1 MLELLQKAVM
11 KPLMKINLLLFF
23 LFSVNV
29 IMAQKFIK
37 QDSSSI
43 IYIDKVNSLD
53 ELLGKFKGNLVYVDF
68 WASWCSSCLAEFKPE
83 PQLDDFIKSNDIIRL
98 YIALERPEKDSL
110 AQLKSI
116 EKWKNSTQKFN
127 LTGYHYYGLL
137 FSEFMHGITEK
148 IMKGKL
154 SLPRFSIIDSYGII
168 VDRDAKRP
176 SNTDGLIKELSKYLN
191 KK

>member
-1 MLELLQKAVM
+1 M

-68 WASWCSSCLAEFKPE
+68 WASWCSSCLAEFKPA
-83 PQLDDFIKSNDIIRL
+83 PQLDDFIKSNDIIRI

-127 LTGYHYYGLL
+127 LTGYHYYGML